1 MSYVEAQAQGYFA
14 MGGTTEAAYI
24 FNDGNALFDV
34 CKMPTTQKTARDPI
48 SRDLVLGTLRGVAEM
63 LNENVIA

>member
-34 CKMPTTQKTARDPI
+34 CKDADNPEDSARPHK
-48 SRDLVLGTLRGVAEM
+48 SGSCLGYVEGRGGDA
-63 LNENVIA
+63 